1 MTEKTKL
8 TDAIVAGIR
17 LPEGQKEAVFWDSE
31 VTGFGL
37 RVRARS
43 KTWIVYYRPAGMGR
57 AATAKRFKLGTP
69 ETINTATDARRL
81 ARDVLGRVARGD
93 DPAAERAEKKRAAK
107 ARVRDLIDDY
117 ETHQKARGRTNVT
130 SVVSVIRRGMQPFLD
145 RDVRDLRSAELVEVI
160 DKIAA
165 KGQAGAAEDFRA
177 RCRAFLSWCRDNRKV
192 LDANPLL
199 EHRRERPTRVQKLQR
214 DDPGRALDRDEVIA
228 VWKAS
233 ATEAVYSRLIR
244 FVLLTGCRR
253 TEASLVSRSMIEPA
267 SGDAKWLVIPKDI
280 TKSGRDHRLPV
291 TPQLDALLKSCPRDA
306 RSDLF
311 FPSNKTGG
319 PIKGWSKLQ
328 STFAQD
334 CGVAFGLHDLR
345 RTMKTGMDALGV
357 DSDISE
363 ICLNHTRQGLEGVY
377 NKNSAADEV
386 NAAFHLWGQF
396 VAPSGEAAGQASA
409 DSAEATCEQE

>member
-1 MTEKTKL
+1 MEL
-8 TDAIVAGIR
+8 V
-17 LPEGQKEAVFWDSE
+17 LWDSD

-37 RVRARS
+37 RIRAQS

-69 ETINTATDARRL
+69 ETISTATEARRL
-81 ARDVLGRVARGD
+81 ARDVLGRVARGE
-93 DPAAERAEKKRAAK
+93 DPAAERTERKRAAK
-107 ARVRDLIDDY
+107 ARVRDLIDEY
-117 ETHQKARGRTNVT
+117 EIRQKARGRTNVGN
-130 SVVSVIRRGMQPFLD
+130 VVSVIRRGMQPFLE
-145 RDVRDLRSAELVEVI
+145 RDVRHVTSAELVEVI

-165 KGQAGAAEDFRA
+165 KGQTGAADDFRA
-177 RCRAFLSWCRDNRKV
+177 RCRAFLSWCRDSRKV

-214 DDPGRALDRDEVIA
+214 EEAGRALNKGEIQA
-228 VWKAS
+228 VWNAS
-233 ATEAVYSRLIR
+233 ERAAVYNRLVR
-244 FVLLTGCRR
+244 FVMLTGCRR
-253 TEASLVSRSMIEPA
+253 TEASLVSRSMMEHTPD
-267 SGDAKWLVIPKDI
+267 GPGWLVIPKEI
-280 TKSGRDHRLPV
+280 TKSGRDHRLVV
-291 TPQLDALLKSCPRDA
+291 TPQLDALLTSCPRDA

-319 PIKGWSKLQ
+319 PVKGWSKLHAAFV
-328 STFAQD
+328 SD

-345 RTMKTGMDALGV
+345 RTLKTGLDALGV

-386 NAAFHLWGQF
+386 SAAFHLWGQY
-396 VAPSGEAAGQASA
+396 VAPVTAGTAAGEAQ
-409 DSAEATCEQE
+409 QW